1 VVAAV
6 VRLRKGNRRISPQ
19 RAQRSTEEAEK
30 DKKEQKRKKDLTAET
45 QRTQRK
51 RREKK
56 EFTTETQRSEHR
68 GHGELGENFVRVQHC
83 WTLCQHDSNFNVWGN
98 SV

>member
-30 DKKEQKRKKDLTAET
+30 DKKEQKRKKDLTAEDAEKA
-45 QRTQRK
+45 QREEGIYHRDA
-51 RREKK
+51 EVGA
-56 EFTTETQRSEHR
+56 QRSR
-68 GHGELGENFVRVQHC
+68 RVRRK
-83 WTLCQHDSNFNVWGN
+83 LCTGPALLDPLSARFQI
-98 SV
+98 

>member
-45 QRTQRK
+45 QRK

-56 EFTTETQRSEHR
+56 EFTTEDAEVGAQRSQR
-68 GHGELGENFVRVQHC
+68 VGRKLCTGPALLDLVSVRFQ
-83 WTLCQHDSNFNVWGN
+83 F
-98 SV
+98 

>member
-56 EFTTETQRSEHR
+56 EFTTEDAEVGAQRSQR
-68 GHGELGENFVRVQHC
+68 VGRKLCTGPALLDLVSVRFQ
-83 WTLCQHDSNFNVWGN
+83 F
-98 SV
+98 